1 MTQRGEE
8 FAKLPAG
15 PSPRPP
21 GRLAGGHSWVPGT
34 LRPRPAPRRGV
45 GGRTSALWLR
55 PQLEAGGLAWLRLGG
70 LALRFPLLPPP
81 PFQMYNVNVRKSSR
95 KKGAENFLMRKGIT
109 SGGRREPEYCVSVSL
124 ISLGKKLWGRETGLF
139 WRPANRD
146 SPCLPGPLGCLGSGQ
161 LDWGLCSP
169 VTKCSQTASWSSYVG
184 LAAAPLQADRVE
196 SIGVLGSLTLEH

>member
-45 GGRTSALWLR
+45 GGRTSAPWLR

-109 SGGRREPEYCVSVSL
+109 SGGRREPEYCVWVSL
-124 ISLGKKLWGRETGLF
+124 ISLGKKLWGRETGLL

-146 SPCLPGPLGCLGSGQ
+146 SPCLPGPLGA
-161 LDWGLCSP
+161 W
-169 VTKCSQTASWSSYVG
+169 VRASWIGDSAAQSLNAPRQPPG
-184 LAAAPLQADRVE
+184 AAMLASRIRQLLLPKLIEWKA
-196 SIGVLGSLTLEH
+196 